1 MKRLLIAL
9 RAGLFLWIVC
19 LPFLASAG
27 EARSSVRP
35 GLESGPTRIG
45 YRIWIG
51 DIAKIDS
58 VEQTFRMNFLLIL
71 HWQDPSMKH
80 DGPGVKKLPLDSI
93 WHPNLLFTN
102 EAGSISKTLPETA
115 EVTPEGEVIYRQRV
129 VGNFTQPLD
138 LRAFPFD
145 HAEFGVSLVAI
156 GYGLEELRFE
166 PDKGLLPLDVKEG
179 IGLED
184 HVTLQDWT
192 ITGIMARPGIYQ
204 ATPDFSV
211 PDLVFGFS
219 ASRNYQHFVLKV
231 LLPLLLIV
239 MMSWAVFWIDP
250 SDTSPQFSISVT
262 SMLTLIAYRFTIEA
276 NVPKLP
282 YLTRM
287 DAFILTSSLLIFLSL
302 IEVTT
307 VSKLSKGGR
316 LELGKAIDRHCRWIF
331 PVLFIICAVLTLFH

>member
-1 MKRLLIAL
+1 MNLQPISRRLLFLLLVLLGTSVSPL
-9 RAGLFLWIVC
+9 RAV
-19 LPFLASAG
+19 
-27 EARSSVRP
+27 ERP
-35 GLESGPTRIG
+35 VPASGPTKISYG
-45 YRIWIG
+45 VWIG

-58 VEQTFRMNFLLIL
+58 VEQTFRLNFLLL
-71 HWQDPSMKH
+71 LRWQDPSLKH
-80 DGPGVKKLPLDSI
+80 DGSEPKKVPLTSI
-93 WHPNLLFTN
+93 WHPTLLFTN
-102 EAGSISKTLPETA
+102 EAGSISNTLPQIA
-115 EVTPEGEVIYRQRV
+115 EITPDGGVIYRQRL

-145 HAEFGVSLVAI
+145 KADFHVSLVAL
-156 GYGLEELRFE
+156 GYGPEELRFE
-166 PDKGLLPLDVKEG
+166 PDGFPASRGLLEG
-179 IGLED
+179 IGMID
-184 HVTLQDWT
+184 HVTLQDWRV
-192 ITGIMARPGIYQ
+192 TGISAQARPYEVS
-204 ATPDFSV
+204 PDFEIPGIS
-211 PDLVFGFS
+211 FGFS

-307 VSKLSKGGR
+307 VSKLSKSGH
-316 LELGKAIDRHCRWIF
+316 LELGRTIDRHCRWIF
-331 PVLFIICAVLTLFH
+331 PLLFILCSGFTLFC